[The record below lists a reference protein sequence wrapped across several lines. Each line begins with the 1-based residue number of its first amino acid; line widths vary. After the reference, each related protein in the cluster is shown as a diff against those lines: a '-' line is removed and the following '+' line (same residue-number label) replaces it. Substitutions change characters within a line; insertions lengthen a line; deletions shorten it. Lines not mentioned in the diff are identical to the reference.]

1 MFDENTVVEKIKVT
15 ELNPD
20 KAYVFIVD
28 FADNFRIDKMK
39 ATCLQLK
46 NILSNIGINNI
57 AIIPQIK
64 DVMSISI
71 VESEKNS

>member
-1 MFDENTVVEKIKVT
+1 MFDENTIVEKIRLA
-15 ELNPD
+15 ELDKD
-20 KAYVFIVD
+20 KAYVFLID
-28 FADNFRIDKMK
+28 FADNLESDKIRN
-39 ATCLQLK
+39 TCLQLK
-46 NILSNIGINNI
+46 NILSSIGINNI

>member
-1 MFDENTVVEKIKVT
+1 MFDENIEVEKIKVT
-15 ELNPD
+15 ELNPN
-20 KAYVFIVD
+20 KTYVFLID
-28 FADNFRIDKMK
+28 FANNFGRDKIRD
-39 ATCLQLK
+39 TCLQLK

-64 DVMSISI
+64 DVISISI

>member
-1 MFDENTVVEKIKVT
+1 MFDENIEVEKIKVT

-20 KAYVFIVD
+20 KAYVFLID
-28 FADNFRIDKMK
+28 FADNFGNEKVKD
-39 ATCLQLK
+39 TCLQLRK
-46 NILSNIGINNI
+46 ILSSIGINNI

-64 DVMSISI
+64 DIMSISI

>member
-1 MFDENTVVEKIKVT
+1 MFDENIEVEKIKVT

-20 KAYVFIVD
+20 KAYVFLID
-28 FADNFRIDKMK
+28 FANNLGIDKIK
-39 ATCLQLK
+39 GTCLQLK

-64 DVMSISI
+64 DVMSMSI
-71 VESEKNS
+71 VEAEKE

>member
-1 MFDENTVVEKIKVT
+1 MLDENIEIEKIKVT

-20 KAYVFIVD
+20 KIYVFLVN
-28 FADNFRIDKMK
+28 FADNFGKDEMK
-39 ATCLQLK
+39 YVCSRLK
-46 NILSNIGINNI
+46 NTLSSIGINNI

-71 VESEKNS
+71 VESEKE

>member
-1 MFDENTVVEKIKVT
+1 MFDENIEIEKIKVS

-20 KAYVFIVD
+20 KAYVFLVD
-28 FADNFRIDKMK
+28 FANNIGNDKMRD
-39 ATCLQLK
+39 TCLQLR

-64 DVMSISI
+64 DIMSISI